1 MIPDVEDLK
10 RFLAKPQDISQESN
24 EEKAETLVLHFI
36 GYLAKP
42 IGIEDVLYQK
52 CIKAFNDNR
61 GKVETEIA
69 TVLKVLDG
77 LDENE
82 RNVQ

>member
-1 MIPDVEDLK
+1 MLPDIEDLK
-10 RFLAKPQDISQESN
+10 RFLAKPMDISQKSN

-42 IGIEDVLYQK
+42 IGIEDAFYHK
-52 CIKAFNDNR
+52 CIKAFDDNR
-61 GKVETEIA
+61 GKVEIEIA
-69 TVLKVLDG
+69 AVLKVLDG

-82 RNVQ
+82 GNVQ